1 MKIGAYTVKNKFY
14 YEDEPLNEDIKK
26 ELGRTAADLLYGI
39 GTGLGTGIS
48 KVASKTVIP
57 AAKALTPGWGTYT
70 GGIGTAIKNSAEVAN
85 AVRKGRGVVDAAGKK
100 VLDANGVQLL
110 QKISKP
116 QAAKELAHNLL
127 LKDRTGLG
135 KAKLGVGAVGAY
147 GVYNDIKNNEGKQ
160 TKRITGALK
169 STVGTGVNIVRN
181 SGESIMAAANIGAVT
196 VASLAS
202 ALAGIQ
208 SSFNMLYAKSDCY
221 ANPDSEVCKKLV
233 REKNEAERKAK
244 EKAAADKAAREPR
257 TPMQQKIDSLKELPS
272 KASEKLSTYSTGQK
286 AAVGIGAAALG
297 LTAAAI
303 AAKAIKD
310 SFEKKDWYNK
320 KCSRIQNPDQ
330 KEKCQAYVYKR
341 TMKELQSKLS
351 RCKLAN
357 NPQKCVDMITAKIQ
371 EINKKTD

>member
-14 YEDEPLNEDIKK
+14 YEDEPLNEDAKAQ
-26 ELGRTAADLLYGI
+26 LGRTAADLIFAAGS
-39 GTGLGTGIS
+39 GLGKGIS
-48 KVASKTVIP
+48 AITAKTVKP
-57 AAKALTPGWGTYT
+57 AAKALVPGWGTYNPGVMKNVADTLKSTRDLT
-70 GGIGTAIKNSAEVAN
+70 GTIKVGN
-85 AVRKGRGVVDAAGKK
+85 
-100 VLDANGVQLL
+100 
-110 QKISKP
+110 KIPTITQHVSKSKR
-116 QAAKELAHNLL
+116 AKELAANLL
-127 LKDRTGLG
+127 WHDRTALG
-135 KAKLGVGAVGAY
+135 KAKLFVGAAGAG

-169 STVGTGVNIVRN
+169 STVGTGVNILKN
-181 SGESIMAAANIGAVT
+181 SGETIMAAANIGAVT

-208 SSFNMLYAKSDCY
+208 TSFNVLYAKSDCY
-221 ANPDSEVCKKLV
+221 ANPDSEVCKKLI

-257 TPMQQKIDSLKELPS
+257 TPMQQKIDSLKELPA

-371 EINKKTD
+371 EINKKTDY